1 MADPSQALA
10 PTPAAGG
17 STALATLEGYRIAT
31 VPPQKLAEIVSANI
45 AGGISAFDLTR
56 IKVPAAGG
64 IMWMVPSLDGP
75 AEPQRALEGV
85 IVAWSDQ
92 RAFWREA
99 FSGAGTPPD
108 CASRDSRLGIGDPG
122 GACLKCAFAQFGS
135 AAPKPGKTEPGRGQ
149 ACKQMRML
157 FIVRPSD
164 LLPIVVAAP
173 PTSLKAM
180 RDYFIKLAGAG
191 IPYYQAITSL
201 KLAQDKNADGID
213 YSLVEPR
220 MAATLSDEE
229 AARIKMFSDSLQ
241 AVFKTVDLTAE
252 DVAG

>member
-1 MADPSQALA
+1 MADP
-10 PTPAAGG
+10 
-17 STALATLEGYRIAT
+17 STALATKENEGNTLPAALGGYKIAT
-31 VPPQKLAEIVSANI
+31 YPPQKLVELVSANI

-56 IKVPAAGG
+56 IKVPAGGG
-64 IMWMVPSLDGP
+64 ITWMVPSLDGP
-75 AEPQRALEGV
+75 EEAAKTIDGV

-92 RAFWREA
+92 RAFWRES
-99 FSGAGTPPD
+99 FSGAGAPPD
-108 CASRDSRLGIGDPG
+108 CASRDSRIGVGDPG
-122 GACLKCAFAQFGS
+122 GPCHKCAFAQFGS
-135 AAPKPGKTEPGRGQ
+135 APPKPGKTDAGRGQ
-149 ACKQMRML
+149 ACKQMRLL
-157 FIVRPSD
+157 FIVRPGD

-201 KLAQDKNADGID
+201 KLAQDKNADGIQ

-220 MAATLSDEE
+220 MASQLSDDE

-241 AVFKTVDLTAE
+241 GVFKTVDLTAE
-252 DVAG
+252 DVAQA